1 MTRLILAVA
10 IVVVALQG
18 VAVACKSNEIE
29 FNGICAAMPSPI
41 SPMIPSSLAQMASD
55 EKPPAD
61 KMPSYQRE
69 GIHADM
75 PLPQTAEQ
83 EKDKQVARDVKAEAA
98 QR

>member
-1 MTRLILAVA
+1 MKTLIAVA
-10 IVVVALQG
+10 VVVALQG

-29 FNGICAAMPSPI
+29 VGGNCAAMPTPEDQTLA
-41 SPMIPSSLAQMASD
+41 PMVPTSN